1 MEGEAVAMVTRAP
14 APRAIPVGAK
24 TPPWPLPALLG
35 AGGWTPRPFKGISG
49 LLKCYLSA
57 ALRRKEVL
65 RLSGG
70 PHRPPQFG

>member
-35 AGGWTPRPFKGISG
+35 AGGWTGRPG
-49 LLKCYLSA
+49 LLRASLDC
-57 ALRRKEVL
+57 
-65 RLSGG
+65 
-70 PHRPPQFG
+70 